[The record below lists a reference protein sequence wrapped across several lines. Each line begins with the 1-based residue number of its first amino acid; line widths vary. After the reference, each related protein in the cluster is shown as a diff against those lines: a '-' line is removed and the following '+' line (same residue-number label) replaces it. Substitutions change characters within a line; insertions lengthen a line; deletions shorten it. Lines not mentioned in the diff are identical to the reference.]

1 MNLTVLINTLSY
13 ERRLKKAF
21 HIFPKLLASFF
32 LYAYFY
38 IEVSI

>member
-1 MNLTVLINTLSY
+1 MNLTVLINTLIY
-13 ERRLKKAF
+13 ERRLKNSF
-21 HIFPKLLASFF
+21 HIFSKTACKFF